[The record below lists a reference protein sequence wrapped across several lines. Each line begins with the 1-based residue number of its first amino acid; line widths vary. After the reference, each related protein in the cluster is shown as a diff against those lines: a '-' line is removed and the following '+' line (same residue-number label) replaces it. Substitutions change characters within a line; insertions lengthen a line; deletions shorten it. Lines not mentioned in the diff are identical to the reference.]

1 MSTQD
6 LPLSG
11 VRVVEMTHMVMGP
24 TCGMILA
31 QLGAEVIKVEP
42 PAGDKTRSLG
52 GMGVSFFP
60 LFNRGKRSVVLDF
73 AIAEDRETMERLL
86 ASADVFLENFR
97 DGQLEKQ
104 GLGSDEL
111 RAKHP
116 HLIVAGHKGFLSGP
130 YEHRPA
136 LDEVVQ
142 MMSGLATMTGTR
154 DKPQRVGSS
163 ANDIMGGMFGVIA
176 ILAALY
182 QRRGGPRGAD
192 IRVGLFENCL
202 FLVAQHMVEYE
213 MTGNRPRSM
222 PEREHAWPIYDIFET
237 AGGERIFIGVVT
249 EGHWQSFCREF
260 GMMDFLEDPT
270 LATTTDRIMARS
282 RIIPRAAEMIKRWNA
297 GELSAKLD
305 QLNICF
311 SPINRPEDLF
321 DDPHVLRPGGLV
333 NNVNADGKA
342 FRVPALPLE
351 WNGAN
356 LGEGLTVPVLGAD
369 TEAVRAE
376 LEQRESTK
384 NPAKEFPATGKTTVR
399 LA

>member
-1 MSTQD
+1 MAETG
-6 LPLSG
+6 LPLEG

-52 GMGVSFFP
+52 GMGTSFFP
-60 LFNRGKRSVVLDF
+60 LFNRGKRSVVLDL
-73 AIAEDRETMERLL
+73 AKPEDRDTMHRLL
-86 ASADVFLENFR
+86 ESADVFLENFR

-104 GLGSDEL
+104 GLGAEEL
-111 RAKHP
+111 RKRYQ
-116 HLIVAGHKGFLSGP
+116 HLIIAGHKGFLSGP

-163 ANDIMGGMFGVIA
+163 ANDIMGGMFGVIS

-182 QRRGGPRGAD
+182 QKRAGKSEGAD
-192 IRVGLFENCL
+192 IRIGLFENCL

-213 MTGNRPRSM
+213 MTGNKPRSM

-237 AGGERIFIGVVT
+237 AGSQRIFIGVVT

-260 GMMDFLEDPT
+260 GMQEFLDDPT
-270 LATTTDRIMARS
+270 LRTTTDRIMARS
-282 RIIPRAAEMIKRWNA
+282 RIIPRAAEVIKKWDV
-297 GELSAKLD
+297 AKLSEKLD
-305 QLNICF
+305 SLNICF

-321 DDPHVLRPGGLV
+321 TDPHVLRPGGLV
-333 NNVNADGKA
+333 NNFNADGAA
-342 FRVPALPLE
+342 FRVPALPIE

-356 LGEGLTVPVLGAD
+356 IGEGLKVAPLGAD
-369 TEAVRAE
+369 TAAIRQE
-376 LEQRESTK
+376 LEQETK
-384 NPAKEFPATGKTTVR
+384 QAERKRA
-399 LA
+399 